1 MHELGEALELFEV
14 IKKEAKKNGL
24 KKVSRITIRI
34 GEASG
39 IKIDFLR
46 HSFLDHIL
54 PKNSIVKEAKV
65 EIIPE
70 TIKLKCKDCKR
81 EVVEDSINPLCPS
94 CGSSNLEI
102 IAGKD
107 TYIESIEGE

>member
-14 IKKEAKKNGL
+14 IKSEAKKNGL
-24 KKVSRITIRI
+24 KKVSKITIRV
-34 GEASG
+34 GETSG

-54 PKNSIVKEAKV
+54 PQNSIVKEAKV

-70 TIKLKCKDCKR
+70 TIKLKCRDCNK
-81 EVVEDSINPLCPS
+81 EVVEDSFNPLCPS
-94 CGSSNLEI
+94 CGSKLEI

>member
-14 IKKEAKKNGL
+14 IKSEAKKNGL
-24 KKVSRITIRI
+24 KKVSKITIRV

-54 PKNSIVKEAKV
+54 PQNSVVKGAKV
-65 EIIPE
+65 DFIPE
-70 TIKLKCKDCKR
+70 TTKLRCGDCKR
-81 EVVEDSINPLCPS
+81 EVVEDSFNPLCPF
-94 CGSSNLEI
+94 CGSSNLEV

>member
-1 MHELGEALELFEV
+1 MHELGEAQDLFEV
-14 IKKEAKKNGL
+14 IKKEARKNGL
-24 KKVSRITIRI
+24 KKVSKITIRV

-46 HSFLDHIL
+46 HSFPDHIL
-54 PKNSIVKEAKV
+54 PQNRIVKEAEV
-65 EIIPE
+65 DFIPE
-70 TIKLKCKDCKR
+70 TIKLKCRDCKR
-81 EVVEDSINPLCPS
+81 EVVEARFNPLCPFCQS
-94 CGSSNLEI
+94 GNLEI